1 MEYLKPKQAHKPS
14 PCTFSRT
21 LRQGQALKNLLSA
34 ECLAEWPAAK
44 PYKVSLW
51 NYPNLIIPGS
61 PHDHRNNIF
70 LEHIK
75 KLFSNIIITQW
86 IFKAQIKIISLQVVK
101 GIVSFGS
108 WNLYIIFGGELILVK
123 ILAVSRIRST
133 NTPSSLIIYFCFS
146 SSCFYAY
153 FRLD

>member
-1 MEYLKPKQAHKPS
+1 MGPIPFFSDMWQQWLEYMYRWICGMPKTKAGT
-14 PCTFSRT
+14 PCTFRT
-21 LRQGQALKNLLSA
+21 LRQGQASKNWLSA
-34 ECLAEWPAAK
+34 ECLAELPTTK
-44 PYKVSLW
+44 PYKVILW
-51 NYPNLIIPGS
+51 NHPNLIIPGS

-108 WNLYIIFGGELILVK
+108 WNLYIIFLGE
-123 ILAVSRIRST
+123 
-133 NTPSSLIIYFCFS
+133 NWF
-146 SSCFYAY
+146 
-153 FRLD
+153 